1 MRLPISLSLLLLGL
15 FSCHSPKP
23 LATVPNLDLE
33 RYSGRWY
40 EIERLPNSFE
50 KGLSCVQARYSLK
63 ADGTIGVE
71 NSGYGKDGWEKV
83 SGKALR
89 KDPAKPGEI
98 KVTFFWPFYGD
109 YYVIDLDPDYHYALV
124 GSPSRKYLW
133 ILAREPQLPEEQI
146 QALKQKAEALGFD
159 TAAMEGLEYKH
170 LQPRKTI
177 DY

>member
-1 MRLPISLSLLLLGL
+1 MRLPISLSLLLLAL
-15 FSCHSPKP
+15 VSCRSPKP

-63 ADGTIGVE
+63 GDGSIGVE
-71 NSGYGKDGWEKV
+71 NTGYGKDGWKKV

-89 KDPAKPGEI
+89 KDPSRPGEI

-133 ILAREPQLPEEQI
+133 ILARRPQLPEERI